1 MLIACQYPF
10 SKPFISYPQYC
21 KVCDFLLY
29 FCTMEEV
36 ESTGRKRVKPQGNKF
51 NVLPKMD
58 NLNGKIPPQDVE
70 MEKVVLGA
78 ILLEKNALTQV
89 VDILKPEVFYSAQHQ
104 LIYNA
109 IQSLFSSSNPIDI
122 LTVTAQLQK
131 TGELVSAGGAYYIS
145 SLTTRVG
152 SSAHV
157 EYHARILLQKHIQ
170 RSLIAVSSNII
181 TEAYEDTTDVF
192 DLLDTAESNIFKVSE
207 GLIGKEIIPM
217 QALVGQAIKDVEA
230 AKNHGTGI
238 TGVESGF
245 TSLDRVTS
253 GWQKSDLI
261 ILAARPGMGKT
272 AFVLSMARNAA
283 VEFKRPVALFSL
295 EMASLQ
301 LVNRLVSSETGISVE
316 KMKKGTLEDH
326 EFEQLNALSGK
337 LAEAPLYI
345 DDTPALSV
353 FQLRAKAR
361 RLKAQFDIS
370 MIIIDYL
377 QLMTVG
383 GDNKS
388 GNREQEIS
396 TISRSLKGIAKE
408 LNVPV
413 IALSQLSRAVETRGG
428 TKRPQL
434 SDLRESGAIEQD
446 ADMVCFIYRPDY
458 YGFDADESGN
468 PYPQGLT
475 EIIIA
480 KHRNGALEDIPLR
493 FIGALSKFT
502 DLAPNEYG
510 NMPAGDGGAGFG
522 GGLNP
527 SVSFDGPPTV
537 VFQSKMNGPGGEPPF
552 GSSPMPGEEAPF

>member
-10 SKPFISYPQYC
+10 SKRFVSYPQHC
-21 KVCDFLLY
+21 AESNFLLY
-29 FCTMEEV
+29 FCSLMEERGGIDKPN
-36 ESTGRKRVKPQGNKF
+36 TRTRKKPLTIQQVG
-51 NVLPKMD
+51 D
-58 NLNGKIPPQDVE
+58 IHGKTPPQDIE
-70 MEKVVLGA
+70 LEKVVLGA
-78 ILLEKNALTQV
+78 IMLEKNALSEV
-89 VDILKPEVFYSAQHQ
+89 IDILTPETFYQPQHTKIF
-104 LIYNA
+104 LA
-109 IQSLFSSSNPIDI
+109 IQRLFQASQPVDI
-122 LTVTAQLQK
+122 LTVTA
-131 TGELVSAGGAYYIS
+131 ELRKAGDLEYAGGPYYVA
-145 SLTTRVG
+145 SLTNRVG
-152 SSAHV
+152 SSANV

-170 RSLIAVSSNII
+170 RSLIQVSDII
-181 TEAYEDTTDVF
+181 IKEAYEDTTDVF
-192 DLLDTAESNIFKVSE
+192 DLLDTAESSIFKVSE
-207 GLIGKEIIPM
+207 GLIGKEIVPM
-217 QALVGQAIKDVEA
+217 KSLVSQSIKEVEA

-238 TGVESGF
+238 TGIESGF

-261 ILAARPGMGKT
+261 VLAARPGMGKT

-283 VEFKRPVALFSL
+283 VDFKRPVALFSL
-295 EMASLQ
+295 EMAALQ

-361 RLKAQFDIS
+361 RLKAQYDIS

-396 TISRSLKGIAKE
+396 TISRSLKTIAKE
-408 LNVPV
+408 LNVPI

-458 YGFDADESGN
+458 YGFTSDEEGQ

-480 KHRNGALEDIPLR
+480 KHRNGALEDIKLQ
-493 FIGALSKFT
+493 FNGKLSKFT
-502 DLAPNEYG
+502 DLAQGEYG
-510 NMPAGDGGAGFG
+510 TMGVTGDGGFG
-522 GGLNP
+522 SLNP
-527 SVSFDGPPTV
+527 NSGFDGPPTV
-537 VFQSKMNGPGGEPPF
+537 VFQSKMNNPGGGEPPF
-552 GSSPMPGEEAPF
+552 SSPIPGNDDAPF